1 MIKDIQK
8 AGMWKRISAALLDIV
23 VLIII
28 AEAFILLFSWMTGFS
43 DHLKKYDALE
53 NELADIAEE
62 YYKEYGVDVELIAN
76 TEEFNKLSKEE
87 QDAYKVIVEAADK
100 AFQKD
105 SKVLEIYYEQNDVLS
120 DIISRLLIVI
130 TFPILISFTILEFA
144 IPLIF
149 KNGQTLGKK
158 AFGIAV
164 MRVDGIKV
172 TPFMMFARGVLG
184 KCTFGLLVPI
194 YLIIMVIFSILDI
207 RLGAIV
213 LLAIL
218 IAQIVI
224 LFATKN
230 RTPIH
235 DMLAQTVTVDMSSQM
250 IFDTPEER
258 DEYYN
263 RITSESAADFGRSF
277 HDTTVSK

>member
-76 TEEFNKLSKEE
+76 TEEFGKLSKEE

-235 DMLAQTVTVDMSSQM
+235 DILAQTVTVDMSSQM

>member
-105 SKVLEIYYEQNDVLS
+105 SKVMEIYYEQNDVLS

-130 TFPILISFTILEFA
+130 TFPILISFTILEFV

>member
-76 TEEFNKLSKEE
+76 TEEFSKLSKEE

>member
-76 TEEFNKLSKEE
+76 TEEFGKLSKEE

>member
-76 TEEFNKLSKEE
+76 TEEFGKLSKEE

-100 AFQKD
+100 AFKKD
-105 SKVLEIYYEQNDVLS
+105 SKVMEIYYEQNDVLS

-130 TFPILISFTILEFA
+130 TFPILISFTILEFV

-172 TPFMMFARGVLG
+172 TPFMMFARGILG

>member
-76 TEEFNKLSKEE
+76 TEEFSKLSKEE

-224 LFATKN
+224 LIATKN

-250 IFDTPEER
+250 IFDTPDER

>member
-43 DHLKKYDALE
+43 DHLKKYDTLE

-62 YYKEYGVDVELIAN
+62 YYKEYGVDIELIAN
-76 TEEFNKLSKEE
+76 TEEFSKLSKEE

-100 AFQKD
+100 AFKEN
-105 SKVLEIYYEQNDVLS
+105 SRVMEIYYEQNDVLL

-172 TPFMMFARGVLG
+172 TPFMMFARGILG

-213 LLAIL
+213 LLVIL

>member
-1 MIKDIQK
+1 MIHDIQK

-43 DHLKKYDALE
+43 NYLKEYDALE

-62 YYKEYGVDVELIAN
+62 YYKEYGVDVELITN
-76 TEEFNKLSKEE
+76 SEEFGKLSKEE
-87 QDAYKVIVEAADK
+87 QETYKVIVNAADE
-100 AFQKD
+100 AFKKD
-105 SKVLEIYYEQNDVLS
+105 SKVMEIYYEQNDVLS
-120 DIISRLLIVI
+120 EIISRLLIVV
-130 TFPILISFTILEFA
+130 TFPILIAFVILEFVL
-144 IPLIF
+144 PVIF

-184 KCTFGLLVPI
+184 KCTFGLLIPI

-224 LFATKN
+224 FFATKN
-230 RTPIH
+230 RTPVH
-235 DMLAQTVTVDMSSQM
+235 DLLAQTIAVDMSSQM

-258 DEYYN
+258 DEYYK
-263 RITSESAADFGRSF
+263 RIASESAADFGHRF
-277 HDTTVSK
+277 TDTTVSK

>member
-43 DHLKKYDALE
+43 DHLKKYDTLE

-130 TFPILISFTILEFA
+130 TFPILISFTILEFV

-194 YLIIMVIFSILDI
+194 YLIIMVIFSVLDI

-213 LLAIL
+213 LLVIL

-235 DMLAQTVTVDMSSQM
+235 DILAQTITVDMSSQM

-258 DEYYN
+258 DEYYQ
-263 RITSESAADFGRSF
+263 RIASETASDFGRRST
-277 HDTTVSK
+277 DTTVSQ

>member
-76 TEEFNKLSKEE
+76 TEEFGKLSKEE

-213 LLAIL
+213 LLVIL